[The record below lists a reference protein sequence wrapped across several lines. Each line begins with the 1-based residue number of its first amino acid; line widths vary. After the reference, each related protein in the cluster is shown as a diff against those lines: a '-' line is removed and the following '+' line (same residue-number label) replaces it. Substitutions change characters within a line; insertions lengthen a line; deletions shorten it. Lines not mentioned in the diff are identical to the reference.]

1 MLLCLILLLSPAW
14 AQDLQH
20 REPVVIDR
28 VVTVVGPRIIT
39 DSDLR
44 LSIALDAADPS
55 PLDVLRDQATDP
67 LERLINLHILHLLAG
82 KTRVY
87 QPTEGDVRARLNRLR
102 AASTALEDHR
112 RFLQLHGLDED
123 RLLRQLERRMVVE
136 HYIRRNLVGQDKA
149 PPTAAE
155 FRTWMRAHRE
165 GVRIRSVPPT
175 AALP

>member
-1 MLLCLILLLSPAW
+1 MLLCLILLLSSAW
-14 AQDLQH
+14 AQDLQP

-28 VVTVVGPRIIT
+28 VAIVVGPRIIT

-55 PLDVLRDQATDP
+55 PVEVVRDQAIDP
-67 LERLINLHILHLLAG
+67 LEWLINQHILHLLAG

-87 QPTEGDVRARLNRLR
+87 QPTESEVRARLNRLK

-112 RFLQLHGLDED
+112 RFLQVHGLDEA
-123 RLLRQLERRMVVE
+123 RLFRQLERRMVVE
-136 HYIRRNLVGQDKA
+136 NYIRRNLVGQDKA

-155 FRTWMRAHRE
+155 FRKWMSQHRE
-165 GVRIRSVPPT
+165 PVRIRIVPPT
-175 AALP
+175 ADLP